1 MSLLKNFLKHYFIE
15 HVKPLLNDIV
25 IEGFFSNQSY
35 KSEFS
40 SVVFALNDAYE
51 RIVAFEGKFKR
62 GSAFDEANITSLIK
76 DSHKDPSFESTLKDL
91 IDIINKQAKEVIQ
104 AETTNVFLLYKKI
117 NDILVESKKPS
128 SEIIQNLKV
137 LMISSRNRDNSDFME
152 SQYGQWKVFLEI
164 MKNYVIIGT
173 IEKK

>member
-1 MSLLKNFLKHYFIE
+1 MDKE
-15 HVKPLLNDIV
+15 
-25 IEGFFSNQSY
+25 
-35 KSEFS
+35 
-40 SVVFALNDAYE
+40 
-51 RIVAFEGKFKR
+51 
-62 GSAFDEANITSLIK
+62 IK
-76 DSHKDPSFESTLKDL
+76 G
-91 IDIINKQAKEVIQ
+91 
-104 AETTNVFLLYKKI
+104 KKI
-117 NDILVESKKPS
+117 KDILVESKKPS